1 VYNHSSKT
9 WHTPYFVLFYK
20 KTDTYSVGFVASKKV
35 GNAVHRNRAK
45 RLLRAHFIENID
57 LLSKGSYV
65 LVAKP
70 ALLDKSF
77 TEVRKSYL
85 HALKKC
91 SAKMD
96 LS

>member
-1 VYNHSSKT
+1 MYHRSSNS

-20 KTDTYSVGFVASKKV
+20 KTDTYKVGFVASKKV

-70 ALLDKSF
+70 ALLEENF
-77 TEVRKSYL
+77 LIVRKSYL
-85 HALKKC
+85 HALRKC
-91 SAKMD
+91 TA
-96 LS
+96 LT